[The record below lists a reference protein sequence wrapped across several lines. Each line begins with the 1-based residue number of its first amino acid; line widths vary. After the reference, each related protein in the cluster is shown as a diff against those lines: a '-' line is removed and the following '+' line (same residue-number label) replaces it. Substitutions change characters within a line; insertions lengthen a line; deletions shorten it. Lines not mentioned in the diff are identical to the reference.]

1 MKPAL
6 LLPFKS
12 GGKFRVNQDCEQCTD
27 RALCKTHDA
36 MKSKKAIDLT
46 TLHMEAM
53 QAAGYCLVECGGYG
67 DCFYH
72 SMLFIARL
80 FRPSLAAIWKDPKNF
95 RNLTCQT
102 IYEGNNLPQMVLSH
116 ESSTSASMPFC
127 EYLRMKG
134 RGSQVLDQEL
144 LRAFA
149 GRQKRSYTRGAN
161 GAYVENEI
169 IAVVS
174 QQAGIVITVAD
185 SSTEG
190 LHVFSPDSQYLHCS
204 HVHALASPFFLWCTG
219 SHYQAFVK
227 PSDCELLPSALT
239 KRSYIY
245 FHSLEARDFRLKVI
259 SSKDDAPV
267 VSAEQGIIAPLSA
280 SHGHCLRARA
290 APKRIQQ
297 SRGPSLVPET
307 GQEQAA
313 VELQGRAAC
322 NRLAS
327 TPAASPG
334 SAGDKSQKQHRSF
347 RQQPMNP
354 YPAPPTNS
362 GGSTRLASPLA
373 ASQGLAGDKSPK
385 QHSSSGP
392 QPTNPNPAPP
402 TNSGGSTRVA
412 STLAASQG
420 LAGDKSPKVLRS
432 SGQQP
437 VIEAQNV
444 ALASLGNSSL
454 AAVCRRAPS
463 NVVSQ
468 SIVACRPGFPTNRQ
482 RSLRSNRQSSDSSP
496 LPTPPVPSKNK
507 TSRHIRCAHA
517 VRRTLCKVCNKAGQG
532 SLCVHLKQKVHCRV
546 CRTQR
551 LKKDPGA
558 LKSFCRHGRQ
568 RSRCVKCHGSGIC
581 MHQREKYRCKECAT
595 SQILSA

>member
-46 TLHMEAM
+46 TLHMDAM

-259 SSKDDAPV
+259 TSKDDAPV

-313 VELQGRAAC
+313 VELQDRAAC

-327 TPAASPG
+327 PPAASPG
-334 SAGDKSQKQHRSF
+334 SAGDKSQKQHRSS
-347 RQQPMNP
+347 RQQPM
-354 YPAPPTNS
+354 
-362 GGSTRLASPLA
+362 
-373 ASQGLAGDKSPK
+373 
-385 QHSSSGP
+385 
-392 QPTNPNPAPP
+392 NPNPAPP

-420 LAGDKSPKVLRS
+420 LAGDKSPKLLRS

-482 RSLRSNRQSSDSSP
+482 RSLRSNWQSSDSSP
-496 LPTPPVPSKNK
+496 LPTPPVPSRNK
-507 TSRHIRCAHA
+507 TSRHIRCDHA

-551 LKKDPGA
+551 LNKDPGA
-558 LKSFCRHGRQ
+558 LKSFCKHGRQ

>member
-1 MKPAL
+1 VKPAL

-46 TLHMEAM
+46 TLHMDAM

-80 FRPSLAAIWKDPKNF
+80 FRPPLAAKWKDPKNF

-174 QQAGIVITVAD
+174 QQAGIVITVAH

-239 KRSYIY
+239 KRSFIY
-245 FHSLEARDFRLKVI
+245 SHSLEARDFRLKVI
-259 SSKDDAPV
+259 TSKDDAPV

-280 SHGHCLRARA
+280 SHGHCLRVRA
-290 APKRIQQ
+290 APDRIQQ
-297 SRGPSLVPET
+297 SRGPSPVLVPET

-313 VELQGRAAC
+313 VESQGCAAC

-334 SAGDKSQKQHRSF
+334 SAGDKSQKQHRSS
-347 RQQPMNP
+347 R
-354 YPAPPTNS
+354 
-362 GGSTRLASPLA
+362 
-373 ASQGLAGDKSPK
+373 
-385 QHSSSGP
+385 
-392 QPTNPNPAPP
+392 
-402 TNSGGSTRVA
+402 
-412 STLAASQG
+412 
-420 LAGDKSPKVLRS
+420 
-432 SGQQP
+432 QQP

-463 NVVSQ
+463 KVVSQ
-468 SIVACRPGFPTNRQ
+468 SIVARRPGFPTNRQ

-551 LKKDPGA
+551 LKRDPGA

>member
-80 FRPSLAAIWKDPKNF
+80 FRPSLAAKWKDPKNF

-102 IYEGNNLPQMVLSH
+102 IYEGNNLPQMILSH

-245 FHSLEARDFRLKVI
+245 SHSLEARDFRLKVI

-334 SAGDKSQKQHRSF
+334 SAGDKSQKQHRIS
-347 RQQPMNP
+347 REQPMNP

-385 QHSSSGP
+385 
-392 QPTNPNPAPP
+392 
-402 TNSGGSTRVA
+402 
-412 STLAASQG
+412 L
-420 LAGDKSPKVLRS
+420 LRS

-444 ALASLGNSSL
+444 GLASLGNFSL

-482 RSLRSNRQSSDSSP
+482 RSLRSNRQSSDSPSS
-496 LPTPPVPSKNK
+496 PTPPVPSRNK
-507 TSRHIRCAHA
+507 TSRHLRCAHA
-517 VRRTLCKVCNKAGQG
+517 ARRTLCKVCNKAGQG
-532 SLCVHLKQKVHCRV
+532 SLCVHSKQKVHCRV

-551 LKKDPGA
+551 LNKDPGA
-558 LKSFCRHGRQ
+558 LKSFCKHGRQ

-595 SQILSA
+595 SQSLSA

>member
-46 TLHMEAM
+46 TLHMDAM

-80 FRPSLAAIWKDPKNF
+80 FRPSLAAKWKDPKNF

-149 GRQKRSYTRGAN
+149 VRQKRSYTRGAN

-259 SSKDDAPV
+259 TSKDDAPV

-290 APKRIQQ
+290 APDRIQQ

-334 SAGDKSQKQHRSF
+334 SAGDKSQKQHRSS
-347 RQQPMNP
+347 RQQPM
-354 YPAPPTNS
+354 
-362 GGSTRLASPLA
+362 
-373 ASQGLAGDKSPK
+373 
-385 QHSSSGP
+385 
-392 QPTNPNPAPP
+392 NPNPAPP

-496 LPTPPVPSKNK
+496 LPTPPVPSRNK

-551 LKKDPGA
+551 LNKDPGA

>member
-1 MKPAL
+1 
-6 LLPFKS
+6 
-12 GGKFRVNQDCEQCTD
+12 
-27 RALCKTHDA
+27 
-36 MKSKKAIDLT
+36 
-46 TLHMEAM
+46 M

-80 FRPSLAAIWKDPKNF
+80 FRPSLAAKWKDPKNF

-149 GRQKRSYTRGAN
+149 VRQKRSYTRGAN

-259 SSKDDAPV
+259 TSKDDAPV

-290 APKRIQQ
+290 APDRIQQ

-334 SAGDKSQKQHRSF
+334 SAGDKSQKQHRSS
-347 RQQPMNP
+347 RQQPM
-354 YPAPPTNS
+354 
-362 GGSTRLASPLA
+362 
-373 ASQGLAGDKSPK
+373 
-385 QHSSSGP
+385 
-392 QPTNPNPAPP
+392 NPNPAPP

-496 LPTPPVPSKNK
+496 LPTPPVPSRNK

-551 LKKDPGA
+551 LNKDPGA

>member
-46 TLHMEAM
+46 TLHMDAM

-80 FRPSLAAIWKDPKNF
+80 FRPSLAAKWKDPKNF

-239 KRSYIY
+239 KRSYKY

-259 SSKDDAPV
+259 TSKDDAPV

-290 APKRIQQ
+290 APDRIQQ

-334 SAGDKSQKQHRSF
+334 SAGDKSQKQHRSS

-385 QHSSSGP
+385 
-392 QPTNPNPAPP
+392 
-402 TNSGGSTRVA
+402 
-412 STLAASQG
+412 L
-420 LAGDKSPKVLRS
+420 LRS

-496 LPTPPVPSKNK
+496 LPTPPVPSRNK

-551 LKKDPGA
+551 LNKDPGA

>member
-46 TLHMEAM
+46 TLHMDAM

-80 FRPSLAAIWKDPKNF
+80 FRPSLAAKWKDPKNF

-149 GRQKRSYTRGAN
+149 VRQKRSYTRGAN

-259 SSKDDAPV
+259 TSKDDAPV

-290 APKRIQQ
+290 APDRIQQ

-334 SAGDKSQKQHRSF
+334 SAGDKSQKQHRSS
-347 RQQPMNP
+347 RQQPM
-354 YPAPPTNS
+354 
-362 GGSTRLASPLA
+362 
-373 ASQGLAGDKSPK
+373 
-385 QHSSSGP
+385 
-392 QPTNPNPAPP
+392 NPNPAPP

-482 RSLRSNRQSSDSSP
+482 RSLRSNWQSSDSSP
-496 LPTPPVPSKNK
+496 LPTPPVPSRNK

-551 LKKDPGA
+551 LNKDPGA

>member
-1 MKPAL
+1 
-6 LLPFKS
+6 
-12 GGKFRVNQDCEQCTD
+12 
-27 RALCKTHDA
+27 

-46 TLHMEAM
+46 TLHMGAM

-313 VELQGRAAC
+313 VELQGRDAC

-334 SAGDKSQKQHRSF
+334 SAGDKSQKQHRIS

-385 QHSSSGP
+385 
-392 QPTNPNPAPP
+392 
-402 TNSGGSTRVA
+402 
-412 STLAASQG
+412 L
-420 LAGDKSPKVLRS
+420 LRS

-468 SIVACRPGFPTNRQ
+468 SIVACRPGFPANRQ
-482 RSLRSNRQSSDSSP
+482 RSLRSNWQSSDSSP
-496 LPTPPVPSKNK
+496 LPTPPVPSRNK
-507 TSRHIRCAHA
+507 TSRHIRCDHA

-532 SLCVHLKQKVHCRV
+532 SLCVHFKQKVHCRV

-551 LKKDPGA
+551 LNKDPGA
-558 LKSFCRHGRQ
+558 LKSFCKHGRQ

-581 MHQREKYRCKECAT
+581 VHQREKYRCKECAT
-595 SQILSA
+595 SQIVSA